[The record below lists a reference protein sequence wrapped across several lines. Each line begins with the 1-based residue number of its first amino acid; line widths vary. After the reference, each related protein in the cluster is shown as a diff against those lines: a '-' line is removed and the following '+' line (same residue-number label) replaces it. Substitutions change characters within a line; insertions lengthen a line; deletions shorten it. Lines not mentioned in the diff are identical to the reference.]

1 MLLSNLG
8 GERVTPSSPT
18 TSSNSNFLLNT
29 PSPDTTPLELMA
41 STYGFGVITVQ
52 TITDFNIS
60 EGDTVQTIMT
70 VSWKINNA

>member
-1 MLLSNLG
+1 MTSFDLNYLLKVLSPNTVTLG
-8 GERVTPSSPT
+8 
-18 TSSNSNFLLNT
+18 
-29 PSPDTTPLELMA
+29 LMA